1 MTLISLPVTRLKRL
15 TGANGTNWPGYVQLD
30 PDAPHRAAVWAQE
43 AWEAMHKLNPINLI
57 RVRLSRRARRRME
70 IMGHEVEV
78 QAAAL
83 IYGESVEKT
92 RYREISAML
101 TGYGDL
107 FAGRTRGQ
115 LRAAMESVSDDAS
128 RWVRRR
134 RNKIER
140 WKK

>member
-1 MTLISLPVTRLKRL
+1 MFPIIIRRALS
-15 TGANGTNWPGYVQLD
+15 GANGRNWPGVVLIS
-30 PDAPHRAAVWAQE
+30 PDAPLPAAVLAQE
-43 AWEAMHKLNPINLI
+43 AWEAMHKLNPINMI

-140 WKK
+140 WK

>member
-83 IYGESVEKT
+83 VYARSLAAYRRAEATAMRDGYDGLFSAVPAAAIVE
-92 RYREISAML
+92 AM
-101 TGYGDL
+101 
-107 FAGRTRGQ
+107 AARGTE
-115 LRAAMESVSDDAS
+115 AA
-128 RWVRRR
+128 RWVRRN
-134 RNKIER
+134 RNAIER
-140 WKK
+140 WK